1 MGCTD
6 QLTVS
11 EGNEHLS
18 NGGVVRVFSPDYPG
32 RIRALDY
39 KMHADRGLMSRVFE
53 QRAGEWVKSQHEDL
67 SGMTVEISSIWKLA
81 DAK

>member
-6 QLTVS
+6 RLTVS
-11 EGNEHLS
+11 EGNRLLS
-18 NGGVVRVFSPDYPG
+18 DGGVVRVFSPDYPG

-53 QRAGEWVKSQHEDL
+53 QTPEEWVKSRHDAL
-67 SGMTVEISSIWKLA
+67 SDIEVEISSIWKLTG
-81 DAK
+81 AK